1 MDNTYFLSQSSSL
14 TLVIII
20 SLIFAVLGIYHSKKF
35 HGISNYLTANRNIE
49 LFSLT
54 TSLVASAL
62 GAWIL
67 FGPVAAATWGGIG
80 AVIGYALGTAFPM
93 IFLIYFGKK
102 IRLEFPKGSSLI
114 EFMRKKFGKSLFKLI
129 LLMTIFYMFIFLC
142 AEVTAVA
149 VLINY
154 LSGTDLWITALIVLL
169 ATLTY
174 TLYGGLR
181 ASIFTDN
188 IQMIVIGFL
197 LLILILIIGSS
208 TGDNF
213 SFALIKEK
221 NPQLLSS
228 SYIPSYTAGLTFF
241 IAVAATNLFHQGNWQ
256 RVYAAKDYYTL
267 KSALI
272 ISFFIIVPIVFLMG
286 FVGMVS
292 FSIDPSAR
300 ADLGFFTLLLKEQT
314 EMLSLII
321 VILGLALTISTVD
334 TLVNAISSLFV
345 VDGKATFNLDKKTD
359 YLKISKYFI
368 IFLSLIAFGVASKG
382 FDILYLFL
390 LADLFCCAFV
400 FTGSFEDGTVFDTN
414 VGKDKPLVFQIGMK
428 EVIPGFEQGIVGA
441 NKGSKR
447 KIKIP
452 SMLAY
457 GEKGAGELIPPNSN
471 LIFEFKIL
479 DVLSP
484 NYEKID
490 SEKLENLINENA
502 VALDIRLDNQWKKTG
517 VIKGSFQETAFDING
532 KFNVYLMDKVRA
544 LAGAESQGI
553 ELIFI
558 SHDGKTAE
566 ILGNAFAE
574 DLGFTNV
581 YVLDGGIQS
590 WIKSNKPLVSYN

>member
-1 MDNTYFLSQSSSL
+1 MDKTYFIEQSTSL
-14 TLVIII
+14 TLVIVI
-20 SLIFAVLGIYHSKKF
+20 SLIFAVLGIYHYKKF
-35 HGISNYLTANRNIE
+35 GGINNYLTANRNIG

-102 IRLEFPKGSSLI
+102 IRNEFPKGSSLI

-154 LSGTDLWITALIVLL
+154 LSGTELWITALIVLIS
-169 ATLTY
+169 TLTY

-188 IQMIVIGFL
+188 IQMIVIGIL
-197 LLILILIIGSS
+197 LLTLISIISS
-208 TGDNF
+208 SSGNNF
-213 SFALIKEK
+213 SFEFIENK

-256 RVYAAKDYYTL
+256 RVYAAKNYKTL
-267 KSALI
+267 KSSLI
-272 ISFFIIVPIVFLMG
+272 VSFFIIIPIVFLMG
-286 FVGMVS
+286 FIGMVS
-292 FSIDPSAR
+292 FSLDSSTRP
-300 ADLGFFTLLLKEQT
+300 DLGFFTLLLKDQT
-314 EMLSLII
+314 ELLSLLII
-321 VILGLALTISTVD
+321 VLGLSLTISTVD

-345 VDGKATFNLDKKTD
+345 VDGKATFSLDKKTD

-368 IFLSLIAFGVASKG
+368 VFLSLIAFGVASKG

-400 FTGSFEDGTVFDTN
+400 FTVFYSFY
-414 VGKDKPLVFQIGMK
+414 
-428 EVIPGFEQGIVGA
+428 
-441 NKGSKR
+441 NK
-447 KIKIP
+447 
-452 SMLAY
+452 
-457 GEKGAGELIPPNSN
+457 
-471 LIFEFKIL
+471 
-479 DVLSP
+479 V
-484 NYEKID
+484 
-490 SEKLENLINENA
+490 NE
-502 VALDIRLDNQWKKTG
+502 
-517 VIKGSFQETAFDING
+517 
-532 KFNVYLMDKVRA
+532 
-544 LAGAESQGI
+544 
-553 ELIFI
+553 
-558 SHDGKTAE
+558 KTAYIAIIIGFVAGFLLFPFPDFSKSLLVGVLMSKDLFSPFVSQSLLFLSFIIATFLPAI
-566 ILGNAFAE
+566 ILK
-574 DLGFTNV
+574 L
-581 YVLDGGIQS
+581 
-590 WIKSNKPLVSYN
+590 KSN